1 MKNREYLF
9 LQQRRETG
17 FKKKLFACLL
27 LGAITLGNTMGQNV
41 KRITLQLK
49 NIQLEK
55 VLSTIEDKTGMKL
68 VYNEEDIANISSVSI
83 NVKNMDVLKAVKQC
97 LKNTGLYAIIK
108 DNTIVISPV
117 SQAGQIKGIVIDER
131 NGEPI
136 IGANVSVIKDGE
148 MITGVVT
155 DVDGEFSVNI
165 PRGAQLKF
173 SFVGYS
179 EQVINPKGSEIKVE
193 LKEDAKIID
202 EVVVNG
208 FFTRSKQTFTGAART
223 VTSEQLL
230 NISPNNVLQALS
242 SIDPSIKI
250 NKNNAMGSNPNNIP
264 DLVIRSTTSLA
275 TDNEAGLNAPLVVID
290 GVESTLQD
298 LYDINMYDIERV
310 DILKDASATALYGE
324 NAANGVIVIER
335 KRVTQAPV
343 RIRYTFTPDFSF
355 ADLSSYDLCNSQQK
369 LELER
374 LAGLYDS
381 SIGSM
386 DKTYYEKLALVSK
399 GINTDWKTKPIRTG
413 FSQTHSLSISG
424 RGGSV
429 EYNITGNLT
438 DNNGVMKDDGR
449 RIYGLDVYL
458 AYRLKEKLILTL
470 RANHQ
475 QTNIRN
481 SKYGSYDT
489 WLQMNPYDSPYD
501 ENGELRSLLSWDMI
515 NPLYEASLSSFS
527 TEETRTQNLSL
538 SARYNFKP
546 NLFITA
552 QGSLLTAKGTVDDF
566 VSPLSMQFK
575 DVTDPLKKGSY
586 TLTNNDEDNYS
597 FKVVGNWIH
606 SFDNDG
612 TLFTLNVGGEI
623 KKQNSSSRT
632 SIASGFLSDN
642 LTDFG
647 YAASYSDTTPYG
659 SEDLATSVGAFA
671 AANFTW
677 KNRYIID
684 GSYRISGSS
693 KFGENNKYAP
703 FWSVGAGYNLHNE
716 DFIKQLG
723 WVDMLRLR
731 GSYGYTGSVKFS
743 PYQAISTYKY
753 YISNIHLGG
762 VGAVPMAMP
771 NPDLTWQTTKK
782 LNIGVTSSFL
792 DERLNVN
799 FDYYNEYTDDMLI
812 DISLPPSS
820 GASTVKD
827 NFGAQESNGIEFA
840 VWGKP
845 IVTKDFSWTV
855 SVNGLHSKTVIKNIS
870 EALQRKNDENNAVSD
885 EAVPRILYEEGG
897 SPTAIYA
904 VRSAGID
911 PASGKEIYIK
921 KDGSYTYTYDVKDK
935 VVVGDLNPDVEGNFS
950 TDFMYKNFYLG
961 INFSYTFGGDIY
973 NSTRAAKI
981 ENINPRYNADVRAFT
996 ERWKQ
1001 PGDLVPY
1008 LNLSATGG
1016 QQFVHSSRFV
1026 ENENEIW
1033 LSSINFAYEFP
1044 QSLIQSW
1051 GIQRLRLTLG
1061 ASDLFRL
1068 STVRYERGTSY
1079 PYSRSINMSFNITL

>member
-1 MKNREYLF
+1 M
-9 LQQRRETG
+9 
-17 FKKKLFACLL
+17 
-27 LGAITLGNTMGQNV
+27 
-41 KRITLQLK
+41 
-49 NIQLEK
+49 
-55 VLSTIEDKTGMKL
+55 
-68 VYNEEDIANISSVSI
+68 
-83 NVKNMDVLKAVKQC
+83 
-97 LKNTGLYAIIK
+97 
-108 DNTIVISPV
+108 
-117 SQAGQIKGIVIDER
+117 
-131 NGEPI
+131 
-136 IGANVSVIKDGE
+136 
-148 MITGVVT
+148 
-155 DVDGEFSVNI
+155 
-165 PRGAQLKF
+165 
-173 SFVGYS
+173 
-179 EQVINPKGSEIKVE
+179 
-193 LKEDAKIID
+193 
-202 EVVVNG
+202 
-208 FFTRSKQTFTGAART
+208 
-223 VTSEQLL
+223 
-230 NISPNNVLQALS
+230 
-242 SIDPSIKI
+242 
-250 NKNNAMGSNPNNIP
+250 
-264 DLVIRSTTSLA
+264 
-275 TDNEAGLNAPLVVID
+275 
-290 GVESTLQD
+290 
-298 LYDINMYDIERV
+298 
-310 DILKDASATALYGE
+310 
-324 NAANGVIVIER
+324 
-335 KRVTQAPV
+335 
-343 RIRYTFTPDFSF
+343 
-355 ADLSSYDLCNSQQK
+355 
-369 LELER
+369 
-374 LAGLYDS
+374 
-381 SIGSM
+381 
-386 DKTYYEKLALVSK
+386 
-399 GINTDWKTKPIRTG
+399 
-413 FSQTHSLSISG
+413 
-424 RGGSV
+424 
-429 EYNITGNLT
+429 
-438 DNNGVMKDDGR
+438 
-449 RIYGLDVYL
+449 
-458 AYRLKEKLILTL
+458 
-470 RANHQ
+470 
-475 QTNIRN
+475 
-481 SKYGSYDT
+481 
-489 WLQMNPYDSPYD
+489 
-501 ENGELRSLLSWDMI
+501 
-515 NPLYEASLSSFS
+515 
-527 TEETRTQNLSL
+527 
-538 SARYNFKP
+538 
-546 NLFITA
+546 
-552 QGSLLTAKGTVDDF
+552 
-566 VSPLSMQFK
+566 
-575 DVTDPLKKGSY
+575 
-586 TLTNNDEDNYS
+586 
-597 FKVVGNWIH
+597 
-606 SFDNDG
+606 
-612 TLFTLNVGGEI
+612 FTLNVGGEI
-623 KKQNSSSRT
+623 KKQDSSSRT

-684 GSYRISGSS
+684 GSYRLSGSS

-716 DFIKQLG
+716 NVIKQLG

-762 VGAVPMAMP
+762 VGAVPMVMP

-782 LNIGVTSSFL
+782 LNIGVTSSFFG
-792 DERLNVN
+792 ERLNVN

-885 EAVPRILYEEGG
+885 ESVPRILYEEGG

-935 VVVGDLNPDVEGNFS
+935 VVVGDTNPSVEGNFS

-973 NSTRAAKI
+973 NSTRAEKI

-1033 LSSINFAYEFP
+1033 LSSINLAYEFP